1 MSDETSERG
10 ARVSLVGVT
19 RRYRQGNATVT
30 AVDDVTL
37 DIEPGQTLALTGPS
51 GSGKS
56 SLLHLIGA
64 LERPDQGEVVVD
76 GVALHTLSRR
86 AAARHRAGVGLIFQ
100 NYRLLATLSA
110 ADNVLLP
117 VLPLRV
123 DFDKRARARELLDAV
138 GLAAVADVPAEQLS
152 GGQRQ
157 RVAVARALVNRPRLL
172 LADEPTGSL
181 DSRTGEDLLDLL
193 ADVQQAHGM
202 TMVLATHD
210 PAVAAQCG
218 RLVRLRDGAVVDDH
232 RLDAPDS
239 DAMLRRVTGPG

>member
-1 MSDETSERG
+1 MSTHI
-10 ARVSLVGVT
+10 SLAGVT
-19 RRYRQGNATVT
+19 RRFQQGTATVT
-30 AVDDVTL
+30 AIDDVTL
-37 DIEPGQTLALTGPS
+37 DITHGQTLALTGPS

-56 SLLHLIGA
+56 TLLHLIGA
-64 LERPDQGEVVVD
+64 LDRPDRGEIVVD
-76 GVALHTLSRR
+76 GVALHALSRR

-100 NYRLLATLSA
+100 NYRLLPTLSA
-110 ADNVLLP
+110 ADNVMLP

-123 DFDKRARARELLDAV
+123 DFDKRARARELLAAV
-138 GLAAVADVPAEQLS
+138 GLAGVADVPAERLS

-181 DSRTGEDLLDLL
+181 DSRTGEELLDLL
-193 ADVQQAHGM
+193 AEVQQEHGM

-218 RLVRLRDGAVVDDH
+218 RLVRLRDGAVVDD
-232 RLDAPDS
+232 RVLDAPDP
-239 DAMLRRVTGPG
+239 DVMLRRVTGPG